1 MAMNSIMG
9 IFAKSPFKPLE
20 EHIRKVHECAQEL
33 IPFFEAVE
41 ADDWDKAEQI
51 RAKLSSIEHEA
62 DELKREIRLK
72 LPSGIFL
79 PVDRTDLLELV
90 TQQDKI
96 ANRAKDIA
104 GRVTGRQ
111 LQIPSELQTQFNA
124 YLARTLDATKAA
136 SKAVNE
142 FDELIETGFVGREV
156 SLVEEIIHSL
166 DKIEDDTDVMQRDLR
181 IGLYQLESQY
191 PPIDVMVLYKIIEW
205 IGDLADQ
212 AERVGTRLEMM
223 LARN

>member
-1 MAMNSIMG
+1 MAINSIMG

-20 EHIRKVHECAQEL
+20 EHIRKVHECAQQL
-33 IPFFEAVE
+33 VPFFEAVE
-41 ADDWDKAEQI
+41 AEDWDKAETI
-51 RAKLSSIEHEA
+51 RARLSSLEHDA

-90 TQQDKI
+90 RQQDMI

-104 GRVTGRQ
+104 GRVTGRK
-111 LQIPSELQTQFNA
+111 LTIPSPIQAQFNA
-124 YLARTLDATKAA
+124 YVERNLDATKMA

-156 SLVEEIIHSL
+156 SLVEDIIHTL
-166 DKIEDDTDVMQRDLR
+166 DKLEDDTDSMQRELR
-181 IGLYQLESQY
+181 IAVYKIENEYS
-191 PPIDVMVLYKIIEW
+191 PIDMMVLYKIIEW
-205 IGDLADQ
+205 VGDLADQ